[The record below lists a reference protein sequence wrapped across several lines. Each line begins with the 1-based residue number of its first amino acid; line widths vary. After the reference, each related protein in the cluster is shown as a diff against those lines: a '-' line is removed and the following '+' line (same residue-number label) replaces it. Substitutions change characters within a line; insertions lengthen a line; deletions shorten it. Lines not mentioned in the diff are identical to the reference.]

1 MALADVYD
9 TVTSPRVYK
18 APIPH
23 DEAVTLLTDQS
34 GKALDPDLV
43 DAFLAVQEEF
53 RQIALEYGDHE
64 GDEAHLESPSR
75 HEQPCPLPETHRA

>member
-1 MALADVYD
+1 VADIYD

-18 APIPH
+18 PPVPH
-23 DEAVTLLTDQS
+23 DEAVTLLTRQS

-53 RQIALEYGDHE
+53 RQIALEYGDHQ
-64 GDEAHLESPSR
+64 EAEPQVELPPRHEPSR
-75 HEQPCPLPETHRA
+75 PSPDSQQA

>member
-9 TVTSPRVYK
+9 TVTSHRVYK
-18 APIPH
+18 ASIPH
-23 DEAVTLLTDQS
+23 DEAVTLLTQLS

-64 GDEAHLESPSR
+64 GTEARVESPPR
-75 HEQPCPLPETHRA
+75 TEQSCPLPETQQA